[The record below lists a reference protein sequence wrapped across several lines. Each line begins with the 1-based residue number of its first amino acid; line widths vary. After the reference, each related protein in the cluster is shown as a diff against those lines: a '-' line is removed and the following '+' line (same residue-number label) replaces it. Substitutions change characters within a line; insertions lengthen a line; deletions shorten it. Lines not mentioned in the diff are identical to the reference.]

1 MRINL
6 DIDDAEVLDAFNR
19 ILRAGQDME
28 PVMRDV
34 GEALLN
40 STRERFNSQTAPDGS
55 PWAPLSETT
64 KQRKKRNRDKVLTEH
79 GDLRRDISYRVG
91 PDFVEVGSSRIYGGT
106 HQFGAERGA
115 YGETFRGS
123 PIPWG
128 DIPARPFLGVSDD
141 DARAIDEIVI
151 DHLADAITRS
161 I

>member
-1 MRINL
+1 MRFNV

-19 ILRAGQDME
+19 ILRAGQDMG

-34 GEALLN
+34 GESLVN
-40 STRERFNSQTAPDGS
+40 STRERFSSQTAPDGS
-55 PWAPLSETT
+55 PWAPLSEAT

-91 PDFVEVGSSRIYGGT
+91 TDFVEVGSSRVYAGT
-106 HQFGAERGA
+106 HQFGAEKGA
-115 YGETFRGS
+115 YGEGANGT
-123 PIPWG
+123 PTPWG

-141 DARAIDEIVI
+141 DGRAIEEIVI
-151 DHLADAITRS
+151 DHLADAIARS